1 MCDNTSVY
9 GDWRISEHETE
20 LHLLNIKH
28 LLTEDKLQRVCFND
42 IGWKGKG
49 IDFPLDENRYN
60 RCDVS
65 YPCII
70 TIGKNPYNCKYRMI
84 DGRHRMYK
92 MKELGINESIFY
104 VLELEIFNKYLKKPK
119 VSILD
124 KLKKWCSKEE
134 FKW

>member
-1 MCDNTSVY
+1 MCDNNPVY

-49 IDFPLDENRYN
+49 IDFSLDENRYN

-84 DGRHRMYK
+84 DGRHRITK
-92 MKELGINESIFY
+92 MVNMGLEEADFY
-104 VLELEIFNKYLKKPK
+104 VIDYNVLVDYL
-119 VSILD
+119 VAT
-124 KLKKWCSKEE
+124 
-134 FKW
+134 